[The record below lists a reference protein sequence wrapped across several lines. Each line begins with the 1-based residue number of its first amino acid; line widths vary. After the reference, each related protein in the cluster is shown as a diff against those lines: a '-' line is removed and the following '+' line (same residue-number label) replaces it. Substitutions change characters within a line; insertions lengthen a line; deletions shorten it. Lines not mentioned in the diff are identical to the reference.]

1 MFSAVGIRWKMIS
14 LRPGPGGVC
23 ASAKGLTLDERRRRD
38 PDRFA
43 CPLRARHGYIPHFG
57 EPETAGNPG
66 VDARFLLRT
75 WNRHTGLLSV
85 RPEPEGLQ
93 QGEQAPPAGSRGECS
108 SRSVAILSRQDEV
121 IT

>member
-1 MFSAVGIRWKMIS
+1 MIGDTNFRKFLKGVGDGKTTLTHSVVTSDRPEIYELDIRWKMIS

-38 PDRFA
+38 PDRIA
-43 CPLRARHGYIPHFG
+43 CPLRARHGYIPRFG

-85 RPEPEGLQ
+85 
-93 QGEQAPPAGSRGECS
+93 
-108 SRSVAILSRQDEV
+108 
-121 IT
+121 